1 MNLVVCDSMKHN
13 RLADNIFC
21 MLQKLYAFIE
31 RSPAR
36 HHTYIE
42 CLEQHCA
49 DSAGKQLLQMLSNTR
64 WSARA
69 DNLEVIVNCYP
80 AIVAAL
86 TLLKKDPEAN
96 GLLYSVHPANI
107 SIYLWS
113 HCIARSAEIPQVCIR
128 ISANIGLGYWCCC

>member
-1 MNLVVCDSMKHN
+1 MKHN

-96 GLLYSVHPANI
+96 GLLYTLQTFQFIFGVTVLHTVLKYCKSA
-107 SIYLWS
+107 SEYL
-113 HCIARSAEIPQVCIR
+113 QT
-128 ISANIGLGYWCCC
+128 